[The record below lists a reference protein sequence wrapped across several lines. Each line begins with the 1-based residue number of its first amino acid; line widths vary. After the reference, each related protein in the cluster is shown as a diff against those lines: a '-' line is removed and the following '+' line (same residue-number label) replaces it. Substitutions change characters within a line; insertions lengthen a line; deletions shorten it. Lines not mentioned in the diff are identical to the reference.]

1 MLGGSRCPFILRRAC
16 LLQRQANLG
25 HHVFIGYR
33 QKQICI
39 LPEKQKMTNL

>member
-1 MLGGSRCPFILRRAC
+1 MIRRAR